1 MIQNLTKF
9 IKHLFHITKRKIGTY
24 VLNRLTANPIITFGW
39 IVIVL
44 TCGLIIANAVTLQ
57 SGPHPAPL
65 FRDSQKI
72 AEIDDEAFQ
81 IKGKELPK
89 DPVRTLIED
98 VQFALSQIGF
108 YEGDIDGRIG
118 PLTKQA
124 ILNFQEANNI
134 PADPM
139 VTQGLLAKI
148 MLYNPEIKVAKIDH
162 INETRISTLQEAL
175 ANLGFGPVKIDGQL
189 SQETKEAIEKF
200 EQNRGLPVTG
210 EPSETVLNELRNIGG
225 LTN

>member
-1 MIQNLTKF
+1 MIQNLTKLF
-9 IKHLFHITKRKIGTY
+9 KHLFRITKRKIGTY
-24 VLNRLTANPIITFGW
+24 FLNFLTANPIKTFGW

-65 FRDSQKI
+65 FRDAQKT
-72 AEIDDEAFQ
+72 AEIDDVAFQ

-89 DPVRTLIED
+89 DPVRSLIED

-108 YEGDIDGRIG
+108 YEGDVDGRIG

-124 ILNFQEANNI
+124 IINFQETNNM
-134 PADPM
+134 PVDPK

-148 MLYNPEIKVAKIDH
+148 MLYNPEIKVAKINH
-162 INETRISTLQEAL
+162 LNENRISTLQEAL
-175 ANLGFGPVKIDGQL
+175 ANLGFGPVKIDGKL

-210 EPSETVLNELRNIGG
+210 EPSETVLDEIRNIGG
-225 LTN
+225 LPN